1 MRKRGY
7 AMIMT
12 AAMVLA
18 LGMPMMK
25 GEAATVPEMN
35 MNVSEKIMPRYEEIN
50 NIINNMCAL

>member
-25 GEAATVPEMN
+25 GEAVTVPVTGKE
-35 MNVSEKIMPRYEEIN
+35 IMP
-50 NIINNMCAL
+50 

>member
-18 LGMPMMK
+18 LGMPMTK
-25 GEAATVPEMN
+25 GEAANVPVTGKE
-35 MNVSEKIMPRYEEIN
+35 IMP
-50 NIINNMCAL
+50 